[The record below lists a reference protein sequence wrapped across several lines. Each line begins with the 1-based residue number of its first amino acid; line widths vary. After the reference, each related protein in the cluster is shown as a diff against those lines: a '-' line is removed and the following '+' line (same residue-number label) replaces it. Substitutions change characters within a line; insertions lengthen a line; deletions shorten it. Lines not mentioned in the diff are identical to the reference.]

1 MAQPKSWSIS
11 NKALK
16 KSAGGFEAVNELL
29 STKSDQFT
37 ALISANDQMALGAIR
52 AFEEA
57 GIKIPAKVSVAGFD
71 DIPEAGYLRPPLTT
85 VRQDFVSLGKLSVRC
100 LLDQLDNPK
109 RTPRNRTIR
118 PTLVKRE
125 STARAPT

>member
-1 MAQPKSWSIS
+1 
-11 NKALK
+11 
-16 KSAGGFEAVNELL
+16 L